1 MKNAESKDEIFDK
14 VLFIGPDK
22 NACGGIASVLRSYE
36 SIVSPYHYMPTN
48 SRYGTLCGVPV
59 LCITMLRMPFFRML
73 SRDRIVHIHG
83 ASGKSFVRK
92 SLLVRWAK
100 LLGYKVIFH
109 CHSGYFKDYVKSR
122 GREDVCRVLDK
133 CDEIVALSKMWE
145 EYFRNEFGYGNV
157 SVVNNIVSRPD
168 SVHVSRSAGGKM
180 KLLFLGLICDNKG
193 IFDLLDVMAS
203 HKDEMSGKVEVLVGG
218 AGEDERMRRFVTEHG
233 LAGMVKPLGWVSGAE
248 KERVL
253 KECDV
258 FVLPSYVEGL
268 PISILEA
275 MANAKPVIATN
286 VGAIPEIVADG
297 KSGMLFEAGDKEAM
311 YKAIRHFMD
320 NADDLA
326 AFGQAGLKQVE
337 AFYPQRVKS
346 QLLQLYG
353 DVLQRRS

>member
-1 MKNAESKDEIFDK
+1 MKNAESKEEIFDK

-22 NACGGIASVLRSYE
+22 NACGGIASVLQSYE

-48 SRYGTLCGVPV
+48 SRYGTLCGVLM
-59 LCITMLRMPFFRML
+59 LCMTMLRMPFFRMF
-73 SRDRIVHIHG
+73 SRDKIVHLHG

-109 CHSGYFKDYVKSR
+109 CHSGNFKDYVKSR
-122 GREDVCRVLDK
+122 GREGVCRMLDK
-133 CDEIVALSKMWE
+133 CDVIVALSKIWK
-145 EYFRNEFGYGNV
+145 EYFTSEFGYENV

-168 SVHVSRSAGGKM
+168 SGHVAQSADCKL
-180 KLLFLGLICDNKG
+180 KLLFLGNICGNKG
-193 IFDLLDVMAS
+193 VFDLLDVMAC
-203 HKDEMSGKVEVLVGG
+203 HKGEMSGKVELHVGG
-218 AGEDERMRRFVTEHG
+218 VGEDERMRQFVAGHE
-233 LAGMVKPLGWVSGAE
+233 LAGMVKPLGWVTGAE
-248 KERVL
+248 KEREL

-268 PISILEA
+268 PVSILEA

-297 KSGMLFEAGDKEAM
+297 KSGMLFDAGDKEAM

-320 NADDLA
+320 NPDELPV
-326 AFGQAGLKQVE
+326 FGQAGLKMVE

-346 QLLQLYG
+346 QLLQLYE
-353 DVLQRRS
+353 DVLQRKY